1 MAAVSCVASLHQIR
15 TGEKVILSPQ
25 DVINHVPG
33 DENGYYIPN
42 IYRFIKVAGVGLE
55 VDIPYGAPRSPTQ
68 IGHRVY
74 IHGQRVVKGAKDI
87 LEVLERHPVVCIVSG
102 EESLSKYAGGIYR
115 RISGKTRGVHYMLLV
130 GRGVCEEGEYW
141 IVKNS
146 WGPKWGEDGYIRIL
160 KEDADEHGVAG
171 INQIVYFPVIFTQG
185 RLAD

>member
-102 EESLSKYAGGIYR
+102 EESLSILV
-115 RISGKTRGVHYMLLV
+115 IDLLV
-130 GRGVCEEGEYW
+130 SLLLPLIHLLVLLLLPL
-141 IVKNS
+141 IHLLALLL
-146 WGPKWGEDGYIRIL
+146 PPLI
-160 KEDADEHGVAG
+160 H
-171 INQIVYFPVIFTQG
+171 IVYSASFARYPSVYTL
-185 RLAD
+185 RSKLAEYTICC

>member
-87 LEVLERHPVVCIVSG
+87 LEVLERHPV
-102 EESLSKYAGGIYR
+102 GIYR

-130 GRGVCEEGEYW
+130 GWGVCEEGEYW